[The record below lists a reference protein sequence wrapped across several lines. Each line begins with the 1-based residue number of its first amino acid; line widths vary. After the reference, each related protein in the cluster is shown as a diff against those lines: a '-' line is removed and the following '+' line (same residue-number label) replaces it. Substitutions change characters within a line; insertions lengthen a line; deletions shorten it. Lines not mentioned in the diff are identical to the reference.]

1 MQAWCTCS
9 KVGGLNST
17 YKYNSCSDLATC
29 RQETAASV
37 SHLAKLLLQ
46 SWKKTAPV
54 EPVNILDLCTGT
66 GCIPLLLHHE
76 LFAQSGVKPEVGQVV
91 GVDTS
96 SQALKLAEENKAAQL
111 HEQEVSGHSNLA
123 KLETLRNMQFV
134 QADILAD
141 QYSSSSVMNKLRGTS
156 QAPPNYDILISNP
169 PYISSASFR
178 VTTAASV
185 RQYEPKL
192 ALVPPHSPGAN
203 AIQDGDAF
211 YPELYKLASLVNS
224 KVVLFE
230 VADMEQ
236 ACRVAAM
243 ATEHWHTVEI
253 WRDDPSVVDCE
264 VEDVDVGSQSRGSVR
279 VRGKGNGRSVVAYT
293 AEGRKWGGHE

>member
-1 MQAWCTCS
+1 MAI
-9 KVGGLNST
+9 
-17 YKYNSCSDLATC
+17 Y

-37 SHLAKLLLQ
+37 SYLAGLLLQ
-46 SWKKTAPV
+46 SWKKSTPV

-91 GVDTS
+91 GVDIS

-111 HEQEVSGHSNLA
+111 QEQEISGHSDVA
-123 KLETLRNMQFV
+123 KFETLRNMQFV
-134 QADILAD
+134 QADMLAD
-141 QYSSSSVMNKLRGTS
+141 QDSSSSVMSKLRGIS
-156 QAPPNYDILISNP
+156 QGPPKYDILISNP
-169 PYISSASFR
+169 PYISSAAFR

-192 ALVPPHSPGAN
+192 ALVPPHSPGSN
-203 AIQDGDAF
+203 TVEDGDIF
-211 YPELYKLASLVNS
+211 YPELYKIASLVNS

-243 ATEHWHTVEI
+243 ANERWHTVQI
-253 WRDDPSVVDCE
+253 WRDDPSVADCE
-264 VEDVDVGSQSRGSVR
+264 VEHVDVGSKSRGSVR

-293 AEGRKWGGHE
+293 AEGWKWSGHE